1 MKRGKHNLIALIMH
15 DADYVL
21 KYSESFPWLSRPTIY
36 GKLKDIL
43 VGVPCVRAE
52 ATHNDLLDDWGM

>member
-1 MKRGKHNLIALIMH
+1 MH